1 MTVLGDEMTVSQL
14 AIDQARQ
21 TNLISLAEQYTTL
34 RKEAA
39 KEYAG
44 PCPHCGG
51 VDRFHV
57 KSDGWFCRQ
66 CHPQFGDAIA
76 LVRWMEG
83 VDFMVAVQQLTG
95 ETSVRR
101 ATPKPHTRPV
111 AWLDNAESIV
121 SSAHARLMAGCP
133 GADYLNSRGLRLHT
147 WEAFNLGYR
156 EDVALPGTGGQER
169 ASGIVMPWTRGG
181 KLTAIRYRFLRMH
194 EYTDLDGKP
203 RKAKQTAMPDSDFAG
218 CLYGGQGLL
227 GCAGDLRTL
236 VLCEGEINALSIWQV
251 AHTWQW
257 DVLSLGSESAKL
269 TSAAIDYA
277 RRFER
282 VIVWMD
288 KPEVARS
295 LMALIAGAHG
305 ISSPVRE
312 GVKLDANDMLQR
324 GWLGGLLATA
334 RFQACESDTERE
346 RLLWNLYD
354 ASQMHGG
361 LDEGT
366 RQVMTDIAKKLGK
379 TL

>member
-1 MTVLGDEMTVSQL
+1 MAISQL
-14 AIDQARQ
+14 TIDQAKQ
-21 TNLISLAEQYTTL
+21 TNLISLAERYTTL

-83 VDFMVAVQQLTG
+83 VDFMVAVEQLTG
-95 ETSVRR
+95 EAPARR
-101 ATPKPHTRPV
+101 VAPKPHTKPA
-111 AWLDNAESIV
+111 AWLDDAESIV
-121 SSAHARLMAGCP
+121 SSAHNRLTESSCP
-133 GADYLNSRGLRLHT
+133 GADYLTGRCISPHT
-147 WEAFNLGYR
+147 WEAFSLGYR

-169 ASGIVMPWTRGG
+169 APGIVMPWTRGG

-334 RFQACESDTERE
+334 RLQSCQSGDERV
-346 RLLWNLYD
+346 RFRWNLWD
-354 ASQMHGG
+354 AHHLHGG
-361 LDEGT
+361 LDAGAQ
-366 RQVMTDIAKKLGK
+366 QVMEGMSDAVSKPV
-379 TL
+379 